1 MSLNANGA
9 NAGELESS
17 PTSGVVENKVLFF
30 FNLLLFLSLLLSYD
44 DNDNDDDDH
53 LHHNHYHY
61 HHHYNSIISVTNML
75 LRFMVLVILF
85 LVCT

>member
-30 FNLLLFLSLLLSYD
+30 LLLCLSLPLSYD
-44 DNDNDDDDH
+44 DNDDDH
-53 LHHNHYHY
+53 HHHHHKHYHY
-61 HHHYNSIISVTNML
+61 HHYYNSIISITNML
-75 LRFMVLVILF
+75 LPFMVLVILF

>member
-30 FNLLLFLSLLLSYD
+30 LLLCLSLPLSYD
-44 DNDNDDDDH
+44 DNDDDDDH

-61 HHHYNSIISVTNML
+61 HHYYNSIISVTNML
-75 LRFMVLVILF
+75 LCFMVLVILF

>member
-30 FNLLLFLSLLLSYD
+30 CYYVY
-44 DNDNDDDDH
+44 
-53 LHHNHYHY
+53 HYHY
-61 HHHYNSIISVTNML
+61 HVMIMMMMIIIIIIITTL
-75 LRFMVLVILF
+75 
-85 LVCT
+85 

>member
-9 NAGELESS
+9 NSGELESS

-30 FNLLLFLSLLLSYD
+30 LLLCLSLPLSYD
-44 DNDNDDDDH
+44 DNDDDDH
-53 LHHNHYHY
+53 HHHHKYYHY
-61 HHHYNSIISVTNML
+61 HHYYNSIISVTNML

>member
-9 NAGELESS
+9 NSGELESS

-30 FNLLLFLSLLLSYD
+30 LLLCLSLPLSYD
-44 DNDNDDDDH
+44 DNDDDH
-53 LHHNHYHY
+53 HHHHHKHYHY
-61 HHHYNSIISVTNML
+61 HHYYNSIISVTNTL